1 MLRDTKA
8 PPSSI
13 RRADPS
19 LRAQTSKDVLRPFGL
34 PRWAG
39 LLLYAFF
46 WVLLIIPLVRRWRRG
61 PEWNRVRAAIA
72 SLGLLV
78 AIGGFLLKAMVWQT
92 MLWPLLSWWL
102 MAAGAILAVG
112 AIAFPPAADPEK
124 ERKLQ
129 RRHSADYFLN
139 GGRFASGDL
148 PGSPPLR
155 PGTPLYLLLR
165 GQQLLLVP
173 VEGRG
178 DVHAVVELSQ
188 VSDIRV
194 DGDSYLPIY
203 LSEAKD
209 PPVREESVD
218 QSESS
223 ELELVTAAGGN
234 IQFRYTGAFSKHLAE
249 TAAHAIYSVRKLAD
263 RVAGQTPEV
272 FHIVGR

>member
-1 MLRDTKA
+1 MRART
-8 PPSSI
+8 I
-13 RRADPS
+13 RRAGPS
-19 LRAQTSKDVLRPFGL
+19 LQERTSKDPLRPFGL

-46 WVLLIIPLVRRWRRG
+46 WVLLIIPLVRRWRRR
-61 PEWNRVRAAIA
+61 PDWNRVRAAIA

-78 AIGGFLLKAMVWQT
+78 AIAGFLLKAMT
-92 MLWPLLSWWL
+92 WPLLSWWL
-102 MAAGAILAVG
+102 IGAGALLAVG
-112 AIAFPPAADPEK
+112 AIALPPAADPEK

-129 RRHSADYFLN
+129 LRHSADYFLN
-139 GGRFASGDL
+139 GGRFASGEL
-148 PGSPPLR
+148 PGSPPLA

-165 GQQLLLVP
+165 GLQLLLVP

-209 PPVREESVD
+209 PPAREERVD
-218 QSESS
+218 QSKTSV
-223 ELELVTAAGGN
+223 LELVTAAGGS